1 MVNSLDKEQL
11 ILQTAMDVF
20 IEKGRH
26 GAKMQEIADRAGIN
40 KALLHYYYRSKEKLY
55 GKIFEFLIWHNIN
68 ELLALLD
75 SDLSFPEYLR
85 TFISEYTD
93 LLNKNPKIP
102 LFILKELSE
111 GGAVVKRVLKNLV
124 ENGKFDTG
132 KALRVI
138 ERGMERGEIVRMD
151 PLQVIAT
158 IVGSCLFYFIS
169 EPIFKTLFIDEA
181 TFDRERF
188 IEDRKEAIYRLLSY
202 GLIPRGGE

>member
-1 MVNSLDKEQL
+1 MVNSSEKEQL

-55 GKIFEFLIWHNIN
+55 SKIFEFLIWHNIN
-68 ELLALLD
+68 ELLSLLD

-85 TFISEYTD
+85 TFIAEYTD
-93 LLNKNPKIP
+93 LLNQNPKIP

-124 ENGKFDTG
+124 ENGKFDSN

-138 ERGMERGEIVRMD
+138 ERGMKRGEIVRMD

-169 EPIFKTLFIDEA
+169 EPIFKTLFINEQ
-181 TFDRERF
+181 TFDRNRF
-188 IEDRKEAIYRLLSY
+188 IEERKEAIYQLLSF
-202 GLIPRGGE
+202 GLIPRGEK